1 MEMNKPE
8 TNELNP
14 ETLEEISGGKVS
26 NQGHM
31 AVLIRKMKLSG
42 YSLSQVVSIIRR
54 DAIGQGFLVNPTEH
68 DYDKLKT
75 FVTNYYNSIP

>member
-1 MEMNKPE
+1 M
-8 TNELNP
+8 
-14 ETLEEISGGKVS
+14 G
-26 NQGHM
+26 
-31 AVLIRKMKLSG
+31 
-42 YSLSQVVSIIRR
+42 QVVSIIRR